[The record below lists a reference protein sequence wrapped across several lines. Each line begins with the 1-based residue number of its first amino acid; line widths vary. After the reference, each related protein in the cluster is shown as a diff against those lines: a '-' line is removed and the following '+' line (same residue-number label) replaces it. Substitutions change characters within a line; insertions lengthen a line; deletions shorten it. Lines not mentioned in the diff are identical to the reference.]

1 MKSKSRKIILIIAI
15 LFVVMGL
22 IIISYPIISNII
34 AQKEQGD
41 VIKEYNKEVAL
52 NIDKEEIKR
61 ELEEAKKYNDN
72 LAGEPLH
79 DPFVEGSGY
88 ALPNNY
94 LSILD
99 VKEIIG
105 YIEIPKI
112 SIELP
117 IYHGTSQ
124 EVLEKGV
131 GHVQSTAFPIGGK
144 TCHSVLIGHRGLP
157 SSKLFTDLDQL
168 EIGDSFYITVL
179 DQKLQYDVYSIETVE
194 PKDLEKI
201 QIIEGR
207 DIVTL
212 ITCTP
217 YGINTH
223 RLLVHAERS
232 ESIEFN
238 PKENSNFVEKLMA
251 KDKLNLKIIVFI
263 GIILILIF
271 IIIINIV
278 IKRRKNIEK

>member
-1 MKSKSRKIILIIAI
+1 MKLKSKKIILMIAI
-15 LFVVMGL
+15 LSVIIGL

-34 AQKEQGD
+34 AQKEQGE
-41 VIKEYNKEVAL
+41 VIKEYNEEVTQNISKE
-52 NIDKEEIKR
+52 KIKQ
-61 ELEEAKKYNDN
+61 ELEEANKYNDN

-94 LSILD
+94 SNILD
-99 VKEIIG
+99 VNGMIG

-112 SIELP
+112 SIKLP

-157 SSKLFTDLDQL
+157 SAKLFTDLDQL

-179 DQKLQYDVYSIETVE
+179 DQKLQYNVYSIETVE

-201 QIIEGR
+201 QIIEGK

-223 RLLVHAERS
+223 RLLIHAERA
-232 ESIEFN
+232 
-238 PKENSNFVEKLMA
+238 ENINYNQAENRNIVEKLITE
-251 KDKLNLKIIVFI
+251 DELNVKIIIFI
-263 GIILILIF
+263 STILILIF
-271 IIIINIV
+271 IIIINVV

>member
-1 MKSKSRKIILIIAI
+1 MKFKKIISVIAI
-15 LFVVMGL
+15 LSVITGL

-34 AQKEQGD
+34 AKKEQGE
-41 VIKEYNKEVAL
+41 VIKEYSEEVTQNISKED
-52 NIDKEEIKR
+52 IR
-61 ELEEAKKYNDN
+61 QELEEANKYNDN

-94 LSILD
+94 LNILD
-99 VKEIIG
+99 MNGMIG

-112 SIELP
+112 SIKLP

-179 DQKLQYDVYSIETVE
+179 NQKLQYDVYSIETVE

-201 QIIEGR
+201 QIIEGK

-223 RLLVHAERS
+223 RLLIHAER
-232 ESIEFN
+232 E
-238 PKENSNFVEKLMA
+238 ENINYNQLENENIVEKLIS
-251 KDKLNLKIIVFI
+251 KDTLNFKIIIFI
-263 GIILILIF
+263 GAILILIF
-271 IIIINIV
+271 IIIINV
-278 IKRRKNIEK
+278 VLKRRKNIEK

>member
-1 MKSKSRKIILIIAI
+1 MKFKKIISVIAI
-15 LFVVMGL
+15 LSVITGL

-34 AQKEQGD
+34 AKKEQGE
-41 VIKEYNKEVAL
+41 VIKEYSEEVTQNISKED
-52 NIDKEEIKR
+52 IR
-61 ELEEAKKYNDN
+61 QELEEANKYNDN

-94 LSILD
+94 LNILD
-99 VKEIIG
+99 MNGMIG

-112 SIELP
+112 SIKLP

-179 DQKLQYDVYSIETVE
+179 NQKLQYDVYSIETVE

-201 QIIEGR
+201 QIIEGK

-223 RLLVHAERS
+223 RLLIHADRE
-232 ESIEFN
+232 
-238 PKENSNFVEKLMA
+238 ENINYNQLENENIVEKLIS
-251 KDKLNLKIIVFI
+251 KDTLNFKIIIFI
-263 GIILILIF
+263 GAILILIF
-271 IIIINIV
+271 IIIINV
-278 IKRRKNIEK
+278 VLKRRKNIEK

>member
-1 MKSKSRKIILIIAI
+1 MIKTNQFLT
-15 LFVVMGL
+15 GL

-34 AQKEQGD
+34 AKKEQGE
-41 VIKEYNKEVAL
+41 VIKEYSEEVTQNISKED
-52 NIDKEEIKR
+52 IR
-61 ELEEAKKYNDN
+61 QELEEANKYNDN

-94 LSILD
+94 LNILD
-99 VKEIIG
+99 MNGMIG

-112 SIELP
+112 SIKLP

-179 DQKLQYDVYSIETVE
+179 NQKLQYDVYSIETVE

-201 QIIEGR
+201 QIIEGK

-223 RLLVHAERS
+223 RLLIHAER
-232 ESIEFN
+232 E
-238 PKENSNFVEKLMA
+238 ENINYNQLENENIVEKLIS
-251 KDKLNLKIIVFI
+251 KDTLNFKIIIFI
-263 GIILILIF
+263 GAILILIF
-271 IIIINIV
+271 IIIINV
-278 IKRRKNIEK
+278 VLKRRKNIEK